1 MKGNDI
7 IDKARNDLKE
17 FIFFE
22 AVLILIAKK
31 SKFEEDDDL
40 ELSFENDLEAVNV
53 VIPVEDNSV
62 TIYET
67 MPLKKI
73 LLTTDRNIF
82 FVMDNTNDDE
92 EEWTFFSTDD
102 LVKIANVLE
111 RKYNELKK

>member
-7 IDKARNDLKE
+7 IDEARNDLKE

-31 SKFEEDDDL
+31 FKFEEDDDI
-40 ELSFENDLEAVNV
+40 ELSFEDDLAVNV

-62 TIYET
+62 TIYEI

-73 LLTTDRNIF
+73 RLTTDRNIF

>member
-1 MKGNDI
+1 MKGTDI

-22 AVLILIAKK
+22 AVLILITKK
-31 SKFEEDDDL
+31 FNFDGDDDI
-40 ELSFENDLEAVNV
+40 ELSFEDDLAVNV

-62 TIYET
+62 TIYEI

-73 LLTTDRNIF
+73 RLTTDRNVF

-111 RKYNELKK
+111 KKYNELIK